1 MKSKLQIQT
10 AAVVCIL
17 FVSLAAAL
25 AQPAPPSAPAVTP
38 ATSLPAPGSAAAI
51 DPGTGLPLAPPA
63 PPERNWIDPN
73 WNDPALVV
81 TNISFDGLP
90 LGEVARHLR
99 ELFKDE
105 FNILPMPQ
113 AFGNDWGQ
121 TTVHLELKNVRASE
135 IFNAMN
141 LVFENERTPLRWELK
156 QEPNA
161 QPLVLLRVLPEAA
174 PHAAAEAEAPQ
185 THRMVYFVGNLVGD
199 AKNGG
204 MTMEQIVKTISDIW
218 PADFGKPQD
227 ALQFHTDAQ
236 LLVVNGTPDQLDFI
250 RQTLAA
256 LEQKVESARPK
267 SANAQAVADQLNM
280 LKALQKI
287 NDNPK

>member
-1 MKSKLQIQT
+1 MKSKLQIQM
-10 AAVVCIL
+10 AAVACVL
-17 FVSLAAAL
+17 LVSLASSL
-25 AQPAPPSAPAVTP
+25 AQPAQPSAPAMPP
-38 ATSLPAPGSAAAI
+38 AANVPAPGGAPALL
-51 DPGTGLPLAPPA
+51 DPSTGLPPQASAP
-63 PPERNWIDPN
+63 WIDPN
-73 WNDPALVV
+73 WTDPALIV

-90 LGEVARHLR
+90 VSEVAHQLR
-99 ELFKDE
+99 ELFKND
-105 FNILPMPQ
+105 FNILPMPV
-113 AFGNDWGQ
+113 AFGNDWGS
-121 TTVHLELKNVRASE
+121 TIVHLELKNVRASE

-174 PHAAAEAEAPQ
+174 PHAAAEAAAPL

-218 PADFGKPQD
+218 PADFGRPQD

-236 LLVVNGTPDQLDFI
+236 LLVVNGTPDQLEFI
-250 RQTLAA
+250 HQTLAA
-256 LEQKVESARPK
+256 LEEKVDSARPK
-267 SANAQAVADQLNM
+267 SSNAKAVEDQINM